1 MDAAYAAFVAQSGEA
16 ASHTRGNSEE
26 RTLLLTQ
33 KPSHGNIMGMKI
45 TVLDAAALGEDL
57 DLSPLNAVGD
67 VTVWNRTAPDEVRT
81 RITDCD
87 AVILNKV
94 RIGDEQ
100 LPAPGHAPRI
110 LCVAATGYDNID
122 IAACRARRIA
132 VANVRGYSTD
142 SVAQVTV
149 GLVLALV
156 SHLPTYCATVSD
168 GTYSRSGQAN
178 LLTPPYRELAGMT
191 WGILGA
197 GQIGSR
203 VAGVARAFGCRVL
216 TCRRHPDG
224 SSVSL
229 ETLLRESDIV
239 TIHTPLTEETRGMI
253 GKEQLAL
260 LRPGAILVNMA
271 RGAVTDEAAVAEAI
285 LAGRLGGFGA
295 DVYSTE
301 PFGAEHPFSALLGL
315 PQVCLTPHMSWG
327 ALEARERCLHEMILN
342 MQAFFR
348 GELRNRVDC

>member
-16 ASHTRGNSEE
+16 ASHTRSNSEE

-33 KPSHGNIMGMKI
+33 KPSNGNIMGMKI

-87 AVILNKV
+87 AIILNKV

-156 SHLPTYCATVSD
+156 SHLPTYCAAVSV
-168 GTYSRSGQAN
+168 
-178 LLTPPYRELAGMT
+178 
-191 WGILGA
+191 
-197 GQIGSR
+197 GSR

-253 GKEQLAL
+253 GKDQLAL
-260 LRPGAILVNMA
+260 LRPGAILVNMV

-301 PFGAEHPFSALLGL
+301 PFGAEHPFSALLGM

-327 ALEARERCLHEMILN
+327 ALEARERCLREMILN

>member
-1 MDAAYAAFVAQSGEA
+1 MYKYSEVEPMKYAYTNGVLLDGSADMQPQRGMVLRTDGEKILDIVPEG
-16 ASHTRGNSEE
+16 TDLTGFEIVDLRGGYLMPGLIN
-26 RTLLLTQ
+26 L
-33 KPSHGNIMGMKI
+33 H
-45 TVLDAAALGEDL
+45 VH
-57 DLSPLNAVGD
+57 
-67 VTVWNRTAPDEVRT
+67 
-81 RITDCD
+81 
-87 AVILNKV
+87 
-94 RIGDEQ
+94 
-100 LPAPGHAPRI
+100 LPASGSPKKQGNPRK
-110 LCVAATGYDNID
+110 LVKFMTSMAL
-122 IAACRARRIA
+122 ARRIA

-156 SHLPTYCATVSD
+156 SHLPTYCAAVSD
-168 GTYSRSGQAN
+168 GTYSHSGQAN

-191 WGILGA
+191 WGVLGA

-253 GKEQLAL
+253 GKDQLAL

-301 PFGAEHPFSALLGL
+301 PFGAEHPFSALLGM

-327 ALEARERCLHEMILN
+327 ALEARERCLREMILN

>member
-1 MDAAYAAFVAQSGEA
+1 MDAAYAAFVAKSGEA
-16 ASHTRGNSEE
+16 ASHIRGNSEE

-67 VTVWNRTAPDEVRT
+67 VTVWNRTAPEEVRA

-87 AVILNKV
+87 AIILNKV

-156 SHLPTYCATVSD
+156 SHLPTYCAAVSD
-168 GTYSRSGQAN
+168 GTYSHSGQAN

-191 WGILGA
+191 WGVLGA

-253 GKEQLAL
+253 GKDQLAL

-271 RGAVTDEAAVAEAI
+271 RGAVTDEAAVAEA
-285 LAGRLGGFGA
+285 
-295 DVYSTE
+295 
-301 PFGAEHPFSALLGL
+301 PFSALLGM

-327 ALEARERCLHEMILN
+327 ALEARERCLREMILN